1 MKIENKPSF
10 KINRQSKA
18 PLYDLIEQNFRELIL
33 SGQLKSGET
42 IPPEMELSERYEV
55 SRLTVRHALDNLTR
69 QGWLTRRHGVGTFVA
84 KPVGTRITPSKLS
97 FTEQMRSVGR
107 VPSSRQ
113 IKIEVVN
120 AGQEIAAA
128 LGLSEGE
135 PVVEIC
141 RIRLADGEPVL
152 LETAYLSQRRFPEI
166 TNESDFSDVSLYE
179 TLSSKYQAT
188 VVSMDQTIEPVL
200 LDERQAGYLKARPGT
215 PAILSE
221 VTAYSADGQP
231 LEYSWS
237 VTRGD
242 RCKFFFHFRRGE

>member
-1 MKIENKPSF
+1 MNIENSPSF
-10 KINRQSKA
+10 KINHLSKA

-33 SGQLKSGET
+33 SGQLKAGEL

-55 SRLTVRHALDNLTR
+55 SRLTVRHALDNLAR
-69 QGWLTRRHGVGTFVA
+69 QGWLKRRPGVGTFVA
-84 KPVGTRITPSKLS
+84 IPVGTRITPSKLS

-113 IKIEVVN
+113 IEIQIVP
-120 AGQEIAAA
+120 ARQEIAAA
-128 LGLSEGE
+128 LSLVEGE

-141 RIRLADGEPVL
+141 RVRLADGEPVL
-152 LETAYLSQRRFPEI
+152 LEAAYLCQRRFPEI
-166 TNESDFSDVSLYE
+166 TKESDFSDVSLYE
-179 TLSSKYQAT
+179 MLGSKYQAE
-188 VVSMDQTIEPVL
+188 VVSMDQTVEPVL
-200 LDERQAGYLKARPGT
+200 LDERQASYLKARAGE

-221 VTAYSADGQP
+221 VIAYSAEGEP

>member
-1 MKIENKPSF
+1 MTIENKLSF

-33 SGQLKSGET
+33 TGQLKPGDA

-55 SRLTVRHALDNLTR
+55 SRLTVRHALDNLAR
-69 QGWLTRRHGVGTFVA
+69 QGWLNRRHGVGTFVA
-84 KPVGTRITPSKLS
+84 NPAGTRITPSKLS
-97 FTEQMRSVGR
+97 FTEQMRSIGR

-113 IKIEVVN
+113 IEIRIVPASPEV
-120 AGQEIAAA
+120 ASALCLPEGQ
-128 LGLSEGE
+128 
-135 PVVEIC
+135 PVIEIC
-141 RIRLADGEPVL
+141 RLRLADGEPVL

-166 TNESDFSDVSLYE
+166 TLESDFSDISLYE
-179 TLSSKYQAT
+179 TLALQYQAA
-188 VVSMDQTIEPVL
+188 VASMDQTVEPVL
-200 LDERQAGYLKARPGT
+200 LDEHQAAYLDAQPGA
-215 PAILSE
+215 PAIRSE
-221 VTAYSADGQP
+221 VTAYSAEGQP